1 MKTTTLALMIL
12 MMVFAFNTKAT
23 AQVQA
28 NALVENAVA
37 NTDSKMELVSWLMA
51 TKQAGSTNSYEVTAT
66 KQTSKKQFINSGMQT
81 NRLLNK
87 TLLKKAVTRDVA
99 VA

>member
-1 MKTTTLALMIL
+1 MKNTLCTLMIL
-12 MMVFAFNTKAT
+12 MMAFAFTTKVS
-23 AQVQA
+23 AQESASVS
-28 NALVENAVA
+28 VEKAIA
-37 NTDSKMELVSWLMA
+37 SSDSKMELVSWLMA